1 MILALVSARAAT
13 SSKPRIRRRPRA
25 AMIIKYVLPVIALG
39 LLIFAVQH
47 VIATRPVE
55 KKVEPPVTPA
65 SSPFA
70 NTVAGAGI
78 VEAQTENIVVGT
90 TLPGLVTEVFVVV
103 GQKVRAGDKLFK
115 LDDRQLQADLMV
127 RKAAVQ
133 AAEADLIRLQS
144 QPRREQIPIWKAT
157 VAEAEAQ
164 AASAADELRRAEEL
178 TAGGRRVLTEQEL
191 VARRNAYKTA
201 KARVAKAKADLD
213 LQMAGAWQYD
223 LDVAKAAVDQAKA
236 QAAAV
241 EREIERLIVRAL
253 VEGEVLQV
261 NVQPGEYVAAPS
273 SEAPIVIGNVEK
285 LHVRVDIDEQDIPRF
300 VQNAEAWAVLKGNT
314 REKYKLTFVR
324 VEPYVVPK
332 RSLTG
337 ENTERVD
344 TRVLQVIYSLEPK
357 GKPLFVGQQ
366 LDVYVDASV
375 SRGQTKSQDDSK

>member
-13 SSKPRIRRRPRA
+13 IGKSHARRQRSYT
-25 AMIIKYVLPVIALG
+25 AMLIKYVLPVIALG
-39 LLIFAVQH
+39 LLIFAVNH

-55 KKVEPPVTPA
+55 QKVEPPVTPA

-90 TLPGLVTEVFVVV
+90 TTPGLVTEVLVGV
-103 GQKVRAGDKLFK
+103 GQKVQAGDRLFK
-115 LDDRQLQADLMV
+115 LDDRQLQADLLV

-133 AAEADLIRLQS
+133 AAEADLVRLQS

-178 TAGGRRVLTEQEL
+178 TSGGRRVLSDQEL
-191 VARRNAYKTA
+191 VARRNAHNTA

-223 LDVAKAAVDQAKA
+223 LDISKAAVDQAKA
-236 QAAAV
+236 QVAAAEREV
-241 EREIERLIVRAL
+241 ERLTIRAL
-253 VEGEVLQV
+253 VDGEVLQV
-261 NVQPGEYVAAPS
+261 NLQPGEYMAAPS
-273 SEAPIVIGNVEK
+273 SEAPIVIGNVEQ

-300 VQNAEAWAVLKGNT
+300 VPNAPAWAVLKGNI
-314 REKYKLTFVR
+314 RQKYKLTFVR

-337 ENTERVD
+337 DNTERVD
-344 TRVLQVIYSLEPK
+344 TRVLQVIYSLGPE
-357 GKPLFVGQQ
+357 GKPLYVGQQ
-366 LDVYVDASV
+366 LDIYIDASV
-375 SRGQTKSQDDSK
+375 SRGETSK

>member
-13 SSKPRIRRRPRA
+13 VGKKRLWQSSKA
-25 AMIIKYVLPVIALG
+25 AMIIKYVLPLIALG

-47 VIATRPVE
+47 VINSRPVE

-90 TLPGLVTEVFVVV
+90 TLPGLVTDVFVVV
-103 GQKVRAGDKLFK
+103 GQKVGMGDKLFK
-115 LDDRQLQADLMV
+115 LDDRQLQADLIV
-127 RKAAVQ
+127 RKAAVL
-133 AAEADLIRLQS
+133 AAEADLVRLQS
-144 QPRREQIPIWKAT
+144 QPRREQIPIWRAT

-178 TAGGRRVLTEQEL
+178 TSGGRRVLTEQEL
-191 VARRNAYKTA
+191 VARRNAYNTS

-213 LQMAGAWQYD
+213 LQLAGAWQYD
-223 LDVAKAAVDQAKA
+223 LDVAKAAVEQAKA

-241 EREIERLIVRAL
+241 DREIERLTIRAL
-253 VEGEVLQV
+253 VNGEVLQV
-261 NVQPGEYVAAPS
+261 SVQPGEYVAAPS
-273 SEAPIVIGNVEK
+273 NEAPIVIGNVEK

-300 VQNAEAWAVLKGNT
+300 VEKAEAWAMLKGNT

-332 RSLTG
+332 KSLTG

-344 TRVLQVIYSLEPK
+344 TRVLQVIYWLEPA
-357 GKPLFVGQQ
+357 GRPLYVGQQ
-366 LDVYVDASV
+366 LDVYVDASA
-375 SRGQTKSQDDSK
+375 SRGEMRK